1 MNPLD
6 IPHWVVGG
14 KHIYNQL
21 ETWEEIVKSK
31 REFRFYF
38 HDHVYDRY
46 DWSVEPNQSYDELA
60 HLRCLQLRQKYRK
73 LSLWYSGG
81 RDSHHVLRSFAQNN
95 IPIDELLLLHWKM
108 NPMRTAEYYSWQ
120 LPLAKKYK
128 EINPNVKI
136 TTVDVDSKVYAKYYG
151 SKKPESKFFASDDGL
166 YQPSDFEWHTV
177 NLCNIRDSSTGVIVA
192 LEKPYLYLSDGK
204 IYHRFI
210 DKTIELYRGSI
221 SEFEMFHYAPEMP
234 EFYIKQCHI
243 LANYIKQH
251 YPNKN
256 QDFFDDF
263 IEKPFGQYYSEFCTA
278 CGRGPAIDENEP
290 CNNGKN
296 KYNGSHRLFDKII
309 DVAKKDN
316 FNSYK
321 IWQDSVNY
329 WTTNMPEAFGKK
341 NYREG
346 GTTGIRSNAKY
357 ITDYIR
363 R

>member
-1 MNPLD
+1 MNPMD
-6 IPHWVVGG
+6 IPHWVVGD
-14 KHIYNQL
+14 KHIFNQL
-21 ETWEEIVKSK
+21 EAWEEIVKSK

-46 DWSVEPNQSYDELA
+46 DWSIEPKQSWDELV
-60 HLRCLQLRQKYRK
+60 HHRCLQLRQKYRK

-108 NPMRTAEYYSWQ
+108 NPVRTAEYYNWQ

-136 TTVDVDSKVYAKYYG
+136 STIDVDSKVYAKYYDA
-151 SKKPESKFFASDDGL
+151 KKPESKYFSSDDGL

-192 LEKPYLYLSDGK
+192 LEKPYLYLKDGK

-210 DKTIELYRGSI
+210 DKVIELYRGSI
-221 SEFEMFHYAPEMP
+221 SEFEMFYYAPEMP
-234 EFYIKQCHI
+234 ELYIKQCHI
-243 LANYIKQH
+243 LANYIKQN

-256 QDFFDDF
+256 QDFFDQF
-263 IEKPFGQYYSEFCTA
+263 VENPFGQFYSEFCSA
-278 CGRGPAIDENEP
+278 CGRGPAIDDNEP

-296 KYNGSHRLFDKII
+296 KYNGSHGLFDKII

-316 FNSYK
+316 FKSYQ

-346 GTTGIRSNAKY
+346 GTTGIRSNEKY